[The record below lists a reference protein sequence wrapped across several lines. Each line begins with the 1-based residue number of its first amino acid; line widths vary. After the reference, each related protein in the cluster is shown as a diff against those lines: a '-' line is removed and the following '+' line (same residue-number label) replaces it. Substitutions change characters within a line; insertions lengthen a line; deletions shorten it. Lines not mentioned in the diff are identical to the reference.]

1 MAWRNTHR
9 NANDTSLASELR
21 RLLFSGGVGGSGS
34 NQQQEWM
41 CHQCNTPNYMSRG
54 LCRRC
59 ACQRK
64 VQTSPKQRV
73 PLKTKTTPPPPKTP
87 ALAPWATAEMV
98 EERAGKLEEAIEA
111 AKASGGC
118 DKAVRSLENELKHQN
133 KKGAEPQS
141 VLGLIEG
148 TKNYISRAEKR
159 HIGITE
165 QIVALQE
172 QQAEIDKEL
181 RKARTRLADME
192 VEAAKQLNMQPKVAE
207 NTSSG
212 LEDAVRMLMVA
223 MHTCQNL
230 PPKLAEA
237 VAVVSSCLPPSAG
250 VSEDAHEEK
259 QGMTVDGG
267 AGLKEEDVPAGQLD
281 AALPPD
287 RFVGTVAVWS
297 PQLSGKRDELDHC
310 TTDEEFLA
318 WAKAAKRFRAA

>member
-1 MAWRNTHR
+1 
-9 NANDTSLASELR
+9 
-21 RLLFSGGVGGSGS
+21 
-34 NQQQEWM
+34 
-41 CHQCNTPNYMSRG
+41 MSRG
-54 LCRRC
+54 VCRRC
-59 ACQRK
+59 ACQRNS
-64 VQTSPKQRV
+64 QTSPTQRV

-118 DKAVRSLENELKHQN
+118 DQAVRSLETELKHQN

-192 VEAAKQLNMQPKVAE
+192 AEAAKQLNMQPKLAE

-212 LEDAVRMLMVA
+212 LEDAVRMLLVA
-223 MHTCQNL
+223 MHACQTL
-230 PPKLAEA
+230 PPNLAEA
-237 VAVVSSCLPPSAG
+237 CAAVSTCLPQPG
-250 VSEDAHEEK
+250 VSEDVHE
-259 QGMTVDGG
+259 MSMDGG
-267 AGLKEEDVPAGQLD
+267 ASLREEEVPAGQLD
-281 AALPPD
+281 VALPSSDAMAELDLVDEEDEAALVEMA
-287 RFVGTVAVWS
+287 RR
-297 PQLSGKRDELDHC
+297 LKR
-310 TTDEEFLA
+310 A
-318 WAKAAKRFRAA
+318 RRAAPY

>member
-1 MAWRNTHR
+1 LSLLLLSLLR
-9 NANDTSLASELR
+9 DTQLAVSGVALFVVFVLSIISRRAAISACIFHQRLR
-21 RLLFSGGVGGSGS
+21 KCHGERQTETQTTRHWHPNCVVYCFLGVMG
-34 NQQQEWM
+34 
-41 CHQCNTPNYMSRG
+41 
-54 LCRRC
+54 
-59 ACQRK
+59 
-64 VQTSPKQRV
+64 
-73 PLKTKTTPPPPKTP
+73 

-118 DKAVRSLENELKHQN
+118 DQAVRSLETELKHQN

-192 VEAAKQLNMQPKVAE
+192 AEAAKQLNMQPKLAE

-212 LEDAVRMLMVA
+212 LEDAVRMLLVA
-223 MHTCQNL
+223 MHACQTL
-230 PPKLAEA
+230 PPNLAEA
-237 VAVVSSCLPPSAG
+237 CAAVSTCLPQPG
-250 VSEDAHEEK
+250 VSEDVHE
-259 QGMTVDGG
+259 MATDGG
-267 AGLKEEDVPAGQLD
+267 VNLKEEDVPAGQLD
-281 AALPPD
+281 VALPSGSSE
-287 RFVGTVAVWS
+287 RTLVGWEA
-297 PQLSGKRDELDHC
+297 PLSGKREELESC
-310 TTDEEFLA
+310 ETDEQFLA
-318 WAKAAKRFRAA
+318 WAKAAKRSRPSPY